1 MTSDLASTRSDLW
14 RRVQTPSP
22 RRVAFALL
30 AALVVAG
37 LFAASEKRRPPEYL
51 SVATMVIDQPN
62 AIIDSGT
69 EGIIV
74 KLNQL
79 IIKYAALMRTLAV
92 TEPVA
97 KRLNVS
103 PGLVAGSL
111 EVAVPGNS
119 LVMAI
124 SSRTGSPKR
133 SQDIANAM
141 SDELASF
148 LKREQDAAP
157 TPIPES
163 KRIVFRVVSRALPG
177 VQVAPTDARVLAVGS
192 IAGAITLVGVYLGV
206 PLLGLLRRRR

>member
-1 MTSDLASTRSDLW
+1 MTSDLTSTRSDLW

-37 LFAASEKRRPPEYL
+37 LFAAQEKRRPPLYQAT
-51 SVATMVIDQPN
+51 ATMVIDQQN

-79 IIKYAALMRTLAV
+79 IRKYATLMSTLAV

-119 LVMAI
+119 LVMVIA
-124 SSRTGSPKR
+124 SRTGSPKR
-133 SQDIANAM
+133 SQDIANSMA
-141 SDELASF
+141 DELASF

-157 TPIPES
+157 VTIPES
-163 KRIVFRVVSRALPG
+163 RRIVFRVVSRALPG
-177 VQVAPTDARVLAVGS
+177 IQISPTDSRVLAVGS

-206 PLLGLLRRRR
+206 PVLGLLRRRR